1 MFHNRIAAVFTGLA
15 LVLCTTATPSSAT
28 PPNPKGTMADEPPK
42 PGTVTLI
49 TGDVVDFTP
58 GVNGGPPI
66 LATRAAP
73 RPDGEPV
80 TFATLPDRDGG
91 TLVIPSDAAD
101 LVAAGTLDDELFDVE
116 TLVREHRAQA
126 IPLIITYGGNP
137 GETAVTKAADAL
149 PGTERTRTLDVID
162 GAAVTVKT
170 AETGKL
176 WSALQPQPAGLKA
189 NRPAKIWLD
198 RRVKAS
204 LDQSVPLIGA
214 PTAWQQGFDGAGT
227 KVAVLDTGIDAGHPD
242 FTGRIV
248 ATENFSTTP
257 DTTDV
262 VGHGTHVASTIA
274 GSGAAS
280 DGKYRGVAPAASLLV
295 GKVLD
300 DYGYGELSWLI
311 AGMEWASAQGA
322 DVVNMSLGVC
332 CGDGTDPTS
341 QAVNE
346 LTRKYG
352 TLFVAAAGNEGEPQT
367 VSVPAA
373 ADKAL
378 AVGAVD
384 KITGTTLAPF
394 SSIGPRLDDAAVK
407 PNIVAPGVSIVA
419 ARSGAS
425 GQPSIPGNDR
435 YTSFS
440 GTSMAT
446 PHVAGAAAVLAQ
458 QHPDWDADELS
469 AALVSTSA
477 RNEKHNWF
485 EEGGGRLDLGRAV
498 TQSVFADPVVD
509 FLRLE
514 RGKGAVTKKVTYRNT
529 GPEPITLALKA
540 DTRAWSGG
548 PTPVGAIRLGAETV
562 TVPANG
568 TATVDLT
575 VNPALGPEGA
585 YGGWVTATAGDS
597 RLATP
602 FSYYTGPDTHLLKIS
617 LTNSYGAKEFSS
629 RPGQGGRLGPLVYIV
644 PLRRSNSPDDP
655 FHPYAYYY
663 GRLDLTGKGEQ
674 YLPDGD
680 YEVIAVANETYMRTR
695 TSLVIGNVTL
705 KDDQTIDLDA
715 RDTVPLRP
723 SSRDAMDAEGKVQYV
738 RTFTDRP
745 SPISITASTESGRH
759 VDLYAT
765 PVPSVKAGTMSLSH
779 MWQLEP
785 GVLAAATA
793 GRLTLDPSY
802 EVDTVRSLITKPTT
816 YPVVSAGQ
824 GRPADFAGLD
834 VTGKLVLVGVPLG
847 TGATPYSDA
856 TPLMDEASALAK
868 QGGAA
873 GFIGFYDADGAGTR
887 LPGFADT
894 RFLRFGLDAAQG
906 RALRET
912 VRQGTDTLRLTP
924 YTGESTYYRLRYDEQ
939 GKIPRKPAK
948 LDRDRLARVDT
959 RYHADQP
966 NAQGHLLVT
975 TSAGASALSF
985 GQWVTMP
992 FERTEYYG
1000 PAGDD
1005 ALWSRSVG
1013 NQGLELTSQE
1023 TFARAGR
1030 TGEDWFKAPLVPGA
1044 AAVPARYPVTVPCAL
1059 CRDGDRFVPAEQ
1071 WLDSDPRHYSALSTV
1086 SSAPHLGVGG
1096 TEIPVKGWGP
1106 RSFTVPAGPS
1116 PYRLDTVD
1124 TSYRALSPKVT
1135 TGWRFTSSG
1144 DPSGTPRGYSCS
1156 FGPACAFQ
1164 PALVLT
1170 YDLPVDLL
1178 NRAPS
1183 GRPLTF
1189 ELTARPAAPSASP
1202 ARSVRVEYSI
1212 DDGATWRQAENVR
1225 KLGDGRFRVRVLHP
1239 ALAATSGF
1247 VSLRVNA
1254 EDKAGGTVT
1263 QTVDRAYRLK

>member
-1 MFHNRIAAVFTGLA
+1 MFHNRIAAVFTGMA

-28 PPNPKGTMADEPPK
+28 PPTTTNPAK
-42 PGTVTLI
+42 PTKPSTITLI

-58 GVNGGPPI
+58 GENGEPPK

-73 RPDGEPV
+73 RPDGSTV
-80 TFATLPDRDGG
+80 TFATLPHRDGG
-91 TLVIPSDAAD
+91 TLVMPSDAAD
-101 LVAAGTLDDELFDVE
+101 LVAAGTLDEELFDVE
-116 TLVREHRAQA
+116 TLVRENRAKA
-126 IPLIITYGGNP
+126 IPLIITYSGNP
-137 GETAVTKAADAL
+137 GAKAAEPL
-149 PGTERTRTLDVID
+149 PGTERTRTLDIIH
-162 GAAVTVKT
+162 GAAVTVRAT
-170 AETGKL
+170 ESGKL
-176 WSALQPQPAGLKA
+176 WSALQPGATLKSGIS
-189 NRPAKIWLD
+189 KIWLD

-214 PTAWQQGFDGAGT
+214 PTAWQKGFDGAGT

-242 FTGRIV
+242 FAGRIL

-300 DYGYGELSWLI
+300 DDGYGELSWLI

-346 LTRKYG
+346 LTKKYG

-384 KITGTTLAPF
+384 KVTGTTLAPF

-407 PNIVAPGVSIVA
+407 PNIVAPGVNIVA
-419 ARSGAS
+419 ARSGTS

-469 AALVSTSA
+469 AALVSTST
-477 RNEKHNWF
+477 RNAEHNWF

-514 RGKGAVTKKVTYRNT
+514 RDKGSVTKKVTYRNT
-529 GPEPITLALKA
+529 GAAPVTLALKA

-548 PTPVGAIRLGAETV
+548 PTPAGAIRLGAETV

-585 YGGWVTATAGDS
+585 YGGWVTATAGDA

-663 GRLDLTGKGEQ
+663 GRLDLTGNGEQ

-695 TSLVIGNVTL
+695 TSLVIRDVTL
-705 KDDQTIDLDA
+705 KDDQTLDLDA
-715 RDTVPLRP
+715 RDTVPLKP
-723 SSRDAMDAEGKVQYV
+723 TSRTATDAAMDAEGKVQYV

-745 SPISITASTESGRH
+745 SPVTITASTENGRH

-765 PVPSVKAGTMSLSH
+765 PVSSVKAGTMSLSH
-779 MWQLEP
+779 MWQMEP

-802 EVDTVRSLITKPTT
+802 EVDTVRSLITKPTD
-816 YPVVSAGQ
+816 YPLVYAGQ
-824 GRPADFAGLD
+824 GRPADFEGLD
-834 VTGKLVLVGVPLG
+834 LTGKLVLVGVPLG
-847 TGATPYSDA
+847 TGPTPYSDA
-856 TPLMDEASALAK
+856 TPRMDEASALAK

-906 RALRET
+906 RALRAVVQRGAT
-912 VRQGTDTLRLTP
+912 SLRLTP
-924 YTGESTYYRLRYDEQ
+924 YSGEPSFYRLRYDSK
-939 GKIPRKPAK
+939 GKIPRKPEK
-948 LDRDRLARVDT
+948 LDRDRLARVET

-975 TSAGASALSF
+975 SSAGAAELSF

-1000 PAGDD
+1000 PVRDD
-1005 ALWSRSVG
+1005 VRWSRSVG
-1013 NQGLELTSQE
+1013 NQGLELRSQD
-1023 TFARAGR
+1023 TFARAAR
-1030 TGEDWFKAPLVPGA
+1030 TDEDWFKAPLVPGA
-1044 AAVPARYPVTVPCAL
+1044 ATAPSGVPVPCAL

-1071 WLDSDPRHYSALSTV
+1071 WLDSDPRHYSDLSTV
-1086 SSAPHLGVGG
+1086 SSAPRLVAGG
-1096 TEIPVKGWGP
+1096 TEIPVQGWGP

-1116 PYRLDTVD
+1116 AYRLDTVD
-1124 TSYRALSPKVT
+1124 TTYRTLSPKVT
-1135 TGWRFTSSG
+1135 SGWRFTSTG
-1144 DPSGTPRGYSCS
+1144 APSGKPRDHTCS

-1164 PALVLT
+1164 PALVLR

-1178 NRAPS
+1178 NRASS
-1183 GRPLTF
+1183 GRPFTF
-1189 ELTARPAAPSASP
+1189 ELTARPAARSASE
-1202 ARSVRVEYSI
+1202 ARSARVEYSV
-1212 DDGATWRQAENVR
+1212 DDGTTWRQAENVR
-1225 KLGDGRFRVRVLHP
+1225 KLGDGRFRVRILHP

-1254 EDKAGGTVT
+1254 EDKTGGRVT
-1263 QTVDRAYRLK
+1263 QTVDRAYGLK